1 MKFYLWLRKWIRD
14 LSRYQIGLYAVNA
27 SFYIILSVF
36 PMIMLIATL
45 LPSFG
50 IELQALLDG
59 IKGLVP
65 KMLHPLMEKI
75 LWDLEGNSSGILL
88 SATAP
93 IAIWSASGG
102 IYCIRCGLNAIYGLQ
117 ESRSFLR
124 NRLNS
129 ILYTVLLILA
139 LVLTLV
145 VNGFGKA
152 IVAYMSLQPIPIV
165 KLLGSI
171 LRLRGLILLLLL
183 TALFTAMYCV
193 FPNRKQKI
201 RFALPGATLAAL
213 GWLVFTEGYS
223 IYARFSGSYPLLYG
237 SLSTIAMGMVWLYVC
252 ISILFYG
259 CVLNIHIERNR
270 VGG

>member
-1 MKFYLWLRKWIRD
+1 MKYYMRIRKWIKT
-14 LSRYQIGLYAVNA
+14 LSQYHITLYAANA

-36 PMIMLIATL
+36 PTIMLIASL

-50 IELQALLDG
+50 IETEELLDSM
-59 IKGLVP
+59 KGLVP
-65 KMLHPLMEKI
+65 GILHPLMEKI
-75 LWDLEGNSSGILL
+75 LWDMESNSTGILL

-93 IAIWSASGG
+93 VAIWSASGG
-102 IYCIRCGLNAIYGLQ
+102 IYCIRRGLNAIYGIR
-117 ESRSFLR
+117 ESRSFIR

-129 ILYTVLLILA
+129 MLYTVLLIFA

-145 VNGFGKA
+145 VNGFGKS
-152 IVAYMSLQPIPIV
+152 IVSYMLKQSIPIL

-171 LRLRGLILLLLL
+171 LRLRGLILLFIL

-193 FPNRKQKI
+193 FPNRKQSI
-201 RFALPGATLAAL
+201 NFSLPGALFAAL
-213 GWLVFTEGYS
+213 GWLIFTEGYS
-223 IYARFSGSYPLLYG
+223 WYARFSGSYPILYG

-259 CVLNIHIERNR
+259 CVINIYIERR
-270 VGG
+270 